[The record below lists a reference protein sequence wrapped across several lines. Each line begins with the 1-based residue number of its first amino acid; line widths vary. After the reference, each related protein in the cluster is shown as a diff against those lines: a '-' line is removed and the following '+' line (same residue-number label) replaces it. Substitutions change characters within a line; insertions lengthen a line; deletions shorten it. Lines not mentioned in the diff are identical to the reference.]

1 MLGRMSAIIDPTR
14 CAELER
20 VRGRTG
26 ILAVL
31 SRRVAAWGTSS
42 PCHECRVGPAAE
54 GLNESFESLPG
65 GTGNA
70 FVGPASETGVIGVA
84 QRVFASD
91 EEDELEELVSEA

>member
-54 GLNESFESLPG
+54 GLNESFESLP
-65 GTGNA
+65 